1 MASIHSNGVLV
12 EDSPPFFLLSARP
25 TNTNWR
31 DSIRIGGESPCPQ
44 RGFIGPRCGVV
55 RQRAASLDLLHVRL
69 IAGSTLAPTDRSNGS
84 LWEMMLLLCFRGLHH
99 HLHPCKHA
107 PPFFFFK
114 TYSCTL
120 SASALQ
126 EFRGSLH
133 KRHISSIP
141 TEFTNVFHSNS
152 SVFLSFYQGSC
163 LQHFYLGLYVLCIVH
178 YYRE

>member
-31 DSIRIGGESPCPQ
+31 DSIRIGGESPRPQ

-107 PPFFFFK
+107 PPFFFLRHTAAHYRPVLCRNSVVLSINATSHPFPLNLQMFFIQIHPFFK
-114 TYSCTL
+114 FL
-120 SASALQ
+120 SRVLSSTFL
-126 EFRGSLH
+126 FRPICSLH
-133 KRHISSIP
+133 SA
-141 TEFTNVFHSNS
+141 
-152 SVFLSFYQGSC
+152 
-163 LQHFYLGLYVLCIVH
+163 
-178 YYRE
+178 